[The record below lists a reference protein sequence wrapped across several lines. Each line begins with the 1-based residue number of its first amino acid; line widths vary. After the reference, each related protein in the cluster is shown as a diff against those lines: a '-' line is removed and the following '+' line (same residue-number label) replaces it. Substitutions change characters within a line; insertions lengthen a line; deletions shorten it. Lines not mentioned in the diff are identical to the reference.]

1 MSETYKPVDFETLRV
16 GDVVHV
22 HWEYGG
28 LSELFLNQEISEVSI
43 STVLAGKWT
52 FRRPACKF
60 YLVSKAKKPLPTEL
74 GAVIEHTDGW
84 RFLRVGVDKWV
95 GVGHEEGAGDLFW
108 TDAEVVD
115 YDDGGVDWKE
125 VA

>member
-28 LSELFLNQEISEVSI
+28 MSELFLNQEIREVSI
-43 STVLAGKWT
+43 STVLAGNWT

-60 YLVSKAKKPLPTEL
+60 YLVSKAKNPLPIKL
-74 GAVIEHTDGW
+74 GAAVQHLDGW
-84 RFLRVGVDKWV
+84 QFIRIGEDSWCAIDPRNGLSSIRWRD
-95 GVGHEEGAGDLFW
+95 EEVSC
-108 TDAEVVD
+108 E
-115 YDDGGVDWKE
+115 DWE
-125 VA
+125 EF